1 MKKMQKSV
9 PSYPKTHEK
18 SWIFWSNGI
27 SLLETS
33 LQMAI
38 FPMSKSDFQISSFS
52 AWGTFLP
59 KFGLS
64 NGTFLQKRKSCIPSM
79 KHFSVTKE
87 LFFQKIFQKI
97 FLFWAKNRSKKPYA
111 SLSATNQEVVTVLW
125 GSKICGFQII
135 SELSPRRMYF

>member
-18 SWIFWSNGI
+18 SWILGSNGM
-27 SLLETS
+27 SLLQTS

-87 LFFQKIFQKI
+87 IFFQKLFQKQFYFEQKI
-97 FLFWAKNRSKKPYA
+97 DQKNRTHRFPQPIKKSLHCFEAPKFAVSK
-111 SLSATNQEVVTVLW
+111 
-125 GSKICGFQII
+125 
-135 SELSPRRMYF
+135 

>member
-9 PSYPKTHEK
+9 PSSPKTHEK

-38 FPMSKSDFQISSFS
+38 LPMSKSDFQISSFS
-52 AWGTFLP
+52 AWGTFSP

-79 KHFSVTKE
+79 KHFSVTKD
-87 LFFQKIFQKI
+87 LFFQK
-97 FLFWAKNRSKKPYA
+97 LFSKNGFILSKKSIKKTVRIAFRNQSRSRY
-111 SLSATNQEVVTVLW
+111 SALRLQNLRFPNN
-125 GSKICGFQII
+125 I
-135 SELSPRRMYF
+135 